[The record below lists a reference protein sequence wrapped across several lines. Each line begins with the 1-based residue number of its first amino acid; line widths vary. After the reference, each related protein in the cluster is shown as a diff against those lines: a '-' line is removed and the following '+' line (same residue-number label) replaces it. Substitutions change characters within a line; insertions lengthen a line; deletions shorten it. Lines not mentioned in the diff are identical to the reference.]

1 MFDIGF
7 LEIIIIAVIALLVLG
22 PERMP
27 GAVRTVSLQ
36 LGRLRRSFNAL
47 RQEIE
52 REVGADEI
60 RRELHNQSILDMEKT
75 LNEDLNKA
83 RRQIEDLPYDVQD
96 VVESTHAA
104 SSGTPNTEPA
114 AAEQKAPQ
122 ENEPSKT
129 ATSSSESKQT

>member
-60 RRELHNQSILDMEKT
+60 RRELHNQSILDMEKN
-75 LNEDLNKA
+75 LSADLDKA

-96 VVESTHAA
+96 VVSSNQQQGSGESST
-104 SSGTPNTEPA
+104 STGT
-114 AAEQKAPQ
+114 
-122 ENEPSKT
+122 
-129 ATSSSESKQT
+129 SEKETKES

>member
-27 GAVRTVSLQ
+27 GAVRTASLQ

-52 REVGADEI
+52 REVG
-60 RRELHNQSILDMEKT
+60 QSILDMEKT

-129 ATSSSESKQT
+129 TTSSSESKQT

>member
-7 LEIIIIAVIALLVLG
+7 LEIIIIAVTALLVLG

-60 RRELHNQSILDMEKT
+60 RRELHNQSILDMEKN
-75 LNEDLNKA
+75 LSADLDKA

-96 VVESTHAA
+96 VVSSSQGDSQGNKDSKSSEAA
-104 SSGTPNTEPA
+104 PDKPNTGLHETDK
-114 AAEQKAPQ
+114 ETK
-122 ENEPSKT
+122 
-129 ATSSSESKQT
+129 ES

>member
-60 RRELHNQSILDMEKT
+60 RRELHNQSILDMEKN
-75 LNEDLNKA
+75 LSADLDKA

-96 VVESTHAA
+96 VVSSNQEQA
-104 SSGTPNTEPA
+104 SSETNSSTGTTEK
-114 AAEQKAPQ
+114 ETK
-122 ENEPSKT
+122 
-129 ATSSSESKQT
+129 ES

>member
-60 RRELHNQSILDMEKT
+60 RRELHNQSILDMEKN
-75 LNEDLNKA
+75 LSEDLNKA
-83 RRQIEDLPYDVQD
+83 RRQIEDL
-96 VVESTHAA
+96 T
-104 SSGTPNTEPA
+104 
-114 AAEQKAPQ
+114 
-122 ENEPSKT
+122 
-129 ATSSSESKQT
+129 

>member
-60 RRELHNQSILDMEKT
+60 RRELHNQSILDMEKN
-75 LNEDLNKA
+75 LSEDLNKA

-96 VVESTHAA
+96 VVESTQA
-104 SSGTPNTEPA
+104 SSTASTQTEESAEPEKHEPPEKQANQTEP
-114 AAEQKAPQ
+114 P
-122 ENEPSKT
+122 NS
-129 ATSSSESKQT
+129 